1 MDLSIAK
8 LKNSL
13 MKVNLTLKSSE
24 IKGILSQNVSRLEIH
39 MFENVNI
46 KF

>member
-13 MKVNLTLKSSE
+13 MKTNLIIKSNE
-24 IKGILSQNVSRLEIH
+24 IKRILSQNVSRQKKSH
-39 MFENVNI
+39 GFQC
-46 KF
+46 KH